1 MEQTTQLI
9 QGEEVP
15 LVLQT
20 TIQSRQRVRMEIP
33 GTAYSWITLLLGL
46 EGGPGGPWLIIDQVA
61 GFDQALRI
69 SGNQTIGVSF
79 FDRAGVPFNFSTEI
93 HLSQPKEIYA
103 ELPRTILR
111 VQRRAFYRISAP
123 LGMEIM
129 IRDLVLREHKAR
141 IKDYSTGGVAF
152 YKELHEHWF
161 KELSV
166 NVQLRDNALLI
177 PLGEETLT
185 IPIPLAEIKRIE
197 DYPPNTIQGAL
208 EFLKMPESSRSQL
221 ERLIFEQQ
229 RRIIQKIKPV

>member
-1 MEQTTQLI
+1 MEQPMQLI
-9 QGEEVP
+9 QGADIP
-15 LVLQT
+15 LVLQAA
-20 TIQSRQRVRMEIP
+20 IESRQRVRMEIP
-33 GTAYSWITLLLGL
+33 RTAYSWITLFLGL
-46 EGGPGGPWLIIDQVA
+46 DGGSGGPWLIIDQVA
-61 GFDQALRI
+61 GFDQALRF

-93 HLSQPKEIYA
+93 HLSHPKEIWA
-103 ELPRTILR
+103 ELPRMICR
-111 VQRRAFYRISAP
+111 VQRRACYRVSAP

-129 IRDLVLREHKAR
+129 LRDLVFREHKAR

-152 YKELHEHWF
+152 YKELYEHWF

-166 NVQLRDNALLI
+166 DVQLRDNVLLF
-177 PLGEETLT
+177 PLGEEIIP

-197 DYPPNTIQGAL
+197 DYPPHTVQGAL
-208 EFLKMPESSRSQL
+208 EFLKIPDSSRSRL